1 MDTFDKVWTCLI
13 RIFFLIAISFSFYYY
28 LIYRE
33 YDFSSFD
40 LGDLLS
46 LACDFVNLVIK
57 QVIHLTNQAIQEI
70 TNYIKDA

>member
-1 MDTFDKVWTCLI
+1 M
-13 RIFFLIAISFSFYYY
+13 SFSFYYY

-40 LGDLLS
+40 LGALLP
-46 LACDFVNLVIK
+46 LAFDFVNLVIK
-57 QVIHLTNQAIQEI
+57 QVIHLIKEAIQEI